1 MLRLIPRLL
10 LAACT
15 LCLPA
20 LAIASTHFT
29 HAERLV
35 LPASPGNFSA
45 PAKLLPDLPEEG
57 WGEVALPDTGMA
69 RTPGQSDP
77 RSVQSVWYRFTLDEA
92 TLASTQ
98 DLYFYLPRWQTVGQV
113 AIYGD
118 GRLLWH
124 TEGDRVWNG
133 FNQPVWVAL
142 EPPGLPRP
150 GTVLLR
156 MDGVPGLGGGITSAW
171 IGTVAEQE
179 FDLGAVGEPL
189 VIYRGP
195 VREGAAK
202 YPQNVNIS
210 AAVALAGLGLDR
222 TELMIVA
229 DPTIDIHY
237 VEIQA
242 EGAFGRFSFVE
253 QVAISPTNRK
263 TGRIV
268 AMAVAKTVRQL
279 AGAVHVGG

>member
-1 MLRLIPRLL
+1 MRKVGFIGYGAIGLELWDYLKGDEGLQVVSVLTRKRRPVELGGPPLTTDPDAFFAAEPDIVVEIAGHEGLRQHGMRALQAGADLVVTSIGAFAADESLL
-10 LAACT
+10 DALKTAAG
-15 LCLPA
+15 PG
-20 LAIASTHFT
+20 
-29 HAERLV
+29 RLV
-35 LPASPGNFSA
+35 LASAGIGALDILSGA
-45 PAKLLPDLPEEG
+45 AVGGLERVKITVAK
-57 WGEVALPDTGMA
+57 
-69 RTPGQSDP
+69 DP
-77 RSVQSVWYRFTLDEA
+77 
-92 TLASTQ
+92 
-98 DLYFYLPRWQTVGQV
+98 
-113 AIYGD
+113 
-118 GRLLWH
+118 
-124 TEGDRVWNG
+124 
-133 FNQPVWVAL
+133 
-142 EPPGLPRP
+142 
-150 GTVLLR
+150 
-156 MDGVPGLGGGITSAW
+156 SAW

-237 VEIQA
+237 VEIEA

-279 AGAVHVGG
+279 AGAVQIGG